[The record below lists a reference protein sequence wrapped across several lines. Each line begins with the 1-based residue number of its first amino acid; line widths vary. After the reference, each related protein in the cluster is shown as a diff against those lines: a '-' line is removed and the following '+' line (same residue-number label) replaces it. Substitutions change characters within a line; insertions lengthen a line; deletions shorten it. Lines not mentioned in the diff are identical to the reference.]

1 MLNVIKSPFSNP
13 LCLQIQNNTVYPFEE
28 FWAGLDSHPWKA
40 WILLKVGNKLYK
52 DKMTVYL
59 TSGYLLQYHPASEI
73 SSGSFMEGNYT
84 FPLGFLN
91 FSSILFVDNYTGYVG
106 IGSPASSYLLEVS
119 GNFSAEEIYQGGNRI
134 LNVVVAGI
142 GIDVNGESPSLTVS
156 HADTSSQASVDNS
169 DGTVIQD
176 ISLDEFGHVTSLS
189 SVDLDNR
196 YILEGGQ
203 SSSLT
208 LNGGA
213 CVLDLKAGSQDHAYP
228 SFYPDS
234 DNPEARRGWIGYGN
248 PGDNNLTVANEIN
261 GGYLILKTGNT
272 ARMVIDGEG
281 RIGINTL
288 SPGRTV
294 DVAGE
299 LEADAIYQNGNQVLD
314 VGKSFSGDVSG
325 SYNNLQ
331 LGDGVVGSDEIANGT
346 VDWGD
351 ISVNAIRSE
360 HVLNGSLKAGD
371 VDSSEIQL
379 RVAGSC
385 PEGQSIRVIYENG
398 TVVCETDDGLISE
411 SDTLSDVLSRGNV
424 AENYVWLNASEGS
437 LKLGPGSQNH
447 SYIEFY
453 QEIGGEQRVGW
464 IGYGG
469 AGTTDLS
476 IVNEM
481 SGGDILF
488 YVHGTSA
495 MKIDNSGNVAIGSS
509 PQSDSRL
516 VVQGDIRLDGA
527 SPTYRIKNVDT
538 QSILMSPAYGDLLM
552 NILIPVHCSQMEL
565 SCAEAIDYYSQRGDG
580 TTANRNTP
588 VFVKY
593 LPQIYR
599 WYDGGDMLIEYG
611 EMNSI
616 GGVWLCPNLLY
627 PQCT

>member
-1 MLNVIKSPFSNP
+1 MSSFR
-13 LCLQIQNNTVYPFEE
+13 E
-28 FWAGLDSHPWKA
+28 FWAGLDSHPGKTG
-40 WILLKVGNKLYK
+40 ILLRVGNKLYK
-52 DKMTVYL
+52 DENPCISYGYRWVLVLIFLTVYL

-73 SSGSFMEGNYT
+73 SPGSFLEGNYT

-106 IGSPASSYLLEVS
+106 VGSPASSYLLEVS
-119 GNFSAEEIYQGGNRI
+119 GNFSAEEIYQGGN
-134 LNVVVAGI
+134 LV
-142 GIDVNGESPSLTVS
+142 L
-156 HADTSSQASVDNS
+156 DTSTSFSGDVTGNYSNLQLGDGVVGSSKVDSSQVQLRIVGSCLSGEFMRVVNE
-169 DGTVIQD
+169 DGTVVCEGED
-176 ISLDEFGHVTSLS
+176 DSLADVLSRGSVAESSAWLNVSEGSLRLGPGSLNHSYIEF
-189 SVDLDNR
+189 
-196 YILEGGQ
+196 YQEIGGEQ
-203 SSSLT
+203 R
-208 LNGGA
+208 
-213 CVLDLKAGSQDHAYP
+213 V
-228 SFYPDS
+228 
-234 DNPEARRGWIGYGN
+234 GWIGYGGVGTTDMSVTN
-248 PGDNNLTVANEIN
+248 QHA
-261 GGYLILKTGNT
+261 GGIVFRTDDT
-272 ARMVIDGEG
+272 PRMVIDGEG

-294 DVAGE
+294 DVIGE
-299 LEADAIYQNGNQVLD
+299 LEADTIYQNGNQVLD
-314 VGKSFSGDVSG
+314 VGTNFSGDVTG

-331 LGDGVVGSDEIANGT
+331 LGSDVVGSNE
-346 VDWGD
+346 
-351 ISVNAIRSE
+351 VN
-360 HVLNGSLKAGD
+360 
-371 VDSSEIQL
+371 SSEIQL
-379 RVAGSC
+379 RVSGSC
-385 PEGQSIRVIYENG
+385 PAGQSIREIYENG
-398 TVVCETDDGLISE
+398 SVVCEADDSGITSE